1 MRISILPS
9 DEAIALANA
18 LVVRS
23 RARLAMTNKTA
34 VEEKISAGDP
44 IPQKCAV
51 IEVHVGELKQLF
63 DAIDPSPFRDRD
75 LDPKAEEFIVGW
87 AKELPREAKLAL
99 IVDLDREAGL
109 PDEAAVLRDAVHEF
123 FNHRAEAYRR
133 RLRELF
139 RLGRTS
145 LAIGL
150 VVLGTAIALGDFI
163 ATLMKGDRIGEI
175 LRESLTIGGWVSMW
189 RPLEV
194 FLYDWWPIRNEAR
207 LSDRLAAMPV
217 RIRYA
222 NATGPGAWRDDW
234 PAVSPRGEKKA
245 G

>member
-1 MRISILPS
+1 MTDI
-9 DEAIALANA
+9 
-18 LVVRS
+18 S
-23 RARLAMTNKTA
+23 RAWD
-34 VEEKISAGDP
+34 KISAGDP
-44 IPQKCAV
+44 IPPRCAI

-75 LDPKAEEFIVGW
+75 LDPKAEEFIVGR
-87 AKELPREAKLAL
+87 AKDLPRDASLAL
-99 IVDLDREAGL
+99 VVDLDREAGL
-109 PDEAAVLRDAVHEF
+109 PDEAAVLRDAIHEF
-123 FNHRAEAYRR
+123 FRHRAGTYRR
-133 RLRELF
+133 RLRVLF

-150 VVLGTAIALGDFI
+150 VALTGAIALGDFL
-163 ATLMKGDRIGEI
+163 ATLMKGSRVGEI
-175 LRESLTIGGWVSMW
+175 VRESLTIGGWVSMW

-222 NATGPGAWRDDW
+222 NAPGAEAWRADW
-234 PAVSPRGEKKA
+234 PAVSPRGERTTTA
-245 G
+245 QQETLNRAS